1 MTKTF
6 ENPLPADVGCGCTS
20 LREALDKVLAEVQT
34 RINAGECI
42 HAIFME
48 AAMWGIVGN
57 AMIVAD
63 EAGLL
68 DDAAIV
74 ELRLAMAAHVDSR
87 VLSYATGVIAAAW
100 GTPAEEAMN

>member
-1 MTKTF
+1 MAKTF
-6 ENPLPADVGCGCTS
+6 ENPLPDNVGCGCTT
-20 LREALDKVLAEVQT
+20 LCEALDKVLAQVQT

-48 AAMWGIVGN
+48 AAMWGLVGT
-57 AMIVAD
+57 AMVVAD
-63 EAGLL
+63 EAELL

-100 GTPAEEAMN
+100 DTPA